1 MMFAR
6 DLNGLPQVTIYQG
19 GVEDIFCESMSE
31 KGLEVER
38 ATIPISL
45 DLLED
50 ENKLRNPNE
59 YAVKVASLSS
69 TSLPRF

>member
-1 MMFAR
+1 
-6 DLNGLPQVTIYQG
+6 
-19 GVEDIFCESMSE
+19 MSE

-45 DLLED
+45 DLSED

-59 YAVKVASLSS
+59 YAVKVTSLSS
-69 TSLPRF
+69 TGLPRF